1 MSQWGKLDN
10 IGLAGT
16 VTAAQGF
23 ANVESSSP
31 DFTAPNV
38 SVGDALVIEG
48 VAYRVDS
55 IESNTALTLDTTYT
69 GTSGASKS
77 ANVQQSPKDLSSL
90 GWTANADYE
99 VPVSKRNVY
108 GIDRNEIQVTENKE
122 RGIAHTG
129 WVYHDTY
136 TTTQGAIRNKSE
148 VLVAMSK
155 NFASNTS
162 GALFGTG
169 AGIDANDDSIAADY
183 TLTILTQPTNDSA
196 TAGNSA
202 TFLAAVASTPD
213 GAAISYQW
221 FESPNN
227 EVFTAISDGGE
238 YSGATTNTLVVGDVS
253 NLAFE
258 DQANVNEFYF
268 RLVASADG
276 GTDSVTS
283 DTVYASQEDI

>member
-38 SVGDALVIEG
+38 SVGDALVIDG

-55 IESNTALTLDTTYT
+55 IESNTALTLDTIYT
-69 GTSGASKS
+69 GTSGATIS

-90 GWTANADYE
+90 GWTANANYT

-108 GIDRNEIQVTENKE
+108 GVDRNEIQVTENKE
-122 RGIAHTG
+122 RGISHTG
-129 WVYHDTY
+129 WVYHDSY
-136 TTTQGAIRNKSE
+136 TTTQGATRNKSE

-155 NFASNTS
+155 NFASNATNV
-162 GALFGTG
+162 LFGTG
-169 AGIDANDDSIAADY
+169 AGIDANDDSVIADY
-183 TLTILTQPTNDSA
+183 TLTITSQPENASNT
-196 TAGNSA
+196 TGNSA
-202 TFLAAVASTPD
+202 TFSATVVSVPT
-213 GAAISYQW
+213 GATIAYQW

-227 EVFTAISDGGE
+227 EVFAAISDGGN
-238 YSGATTNTLVVGDVS
+238 YSGATTDTLVVANVAA
-253 NLAFE
+253 LVFE
-258 DQANVNEFYF
+258 DQANVNEYYF
-268 RLVASADG
+268 KLTASTDG
-276 GTDSVTS
+276 GADSVTS
-283 DTVYASQEDI
+283 DTVYAAEDL